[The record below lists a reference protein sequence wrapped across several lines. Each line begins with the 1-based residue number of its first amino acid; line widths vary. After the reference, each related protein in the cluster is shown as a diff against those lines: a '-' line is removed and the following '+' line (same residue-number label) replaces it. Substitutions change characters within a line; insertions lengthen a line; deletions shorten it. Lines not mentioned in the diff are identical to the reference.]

1 MNYKLENFDA
11 GTLIFRIDNKIT
23 INEILRV
30 FFNKA
35 AISEFQKML
44 GNAETNSS
52 LSTSKFERTERKQIE
67 YVPEKQSDVLNK
79 IDLLITFGFER
90 LSRNKYLLLIL
101 NLGSYC
107 ITIGELSTAIVLF
120 EKIIEQT
127 NKENKYFIIKAD
139 AFLKLSEAHRKKAEW
154 QNSFTYAKKALQLY
168 SKYNDLIGVANSL
181 NVLGTIYGEQGNFK
195 SSLRYFEK
203 CLGTIA
209 KSKNNEFKGKIEINL
224 GIIYTILGNYDSAL
238 SYFNRA
244 LITYNKAGN
253 IKRIAEIRHNI
264 GFLYLRNQKTTAALK
279 EFDRSISASI
289 KIGYLTALGV
299 SYLGKSFTFA
309 LKKDFNLADA
319 FADKAMQICI
329 RTNDK
334 LSVADVYKIKG
345 VIQRERNNYAEAEN
359 FLKTSLR
366 INKEYGNKFNEA
378 ETYLEL
384 GSLYKIVGNPDKSNL
399 MFTEALKYFRSLKAE
414 VKVKA
419 IKEQISTLSAA

>member
-1 MNYKLENFDA
+1 MNYKLENSDA
-11 GTLIFRIDNKIT
+11 DTIIFRLDKKIT
-23 INEILRV
+23 FNEILKV
-30 FFNKA
+30 FFNKT
-35 AISEFQKML
+35 AINEFHKML
-44 GNAETNSS
+44 GNAETKSGISNP
-52 LSTSKFERTERKQIE
+52 KFGKTEKKQIE

-90 LSRNKYLLLIL
+90 LSRNKYLLFIL

-120 EKIIEQT
+120 DRIIKEVK
-127 NKENKYFIIKAD
+127 KENKFFIIKAD
-139 AFLKLSEAHRKKAEW
+139 ALLKLSEAYRRKAEW
-154 QNSFTYAKKALQLY
+154 QNSFAYAKKALHLY
-168 SKYNDLIGVANSL
+168 SKNNDLHGLANSF
-181 NVLGTIYGEQGNFK
+181 NILGTIYGEQGDFK
-195 SSLRYFEK
+195 SALRYFEK
-203 CLGTIA
+203 CLDKVA
-209 KSKNNEFKGKIEINL
+209 KSKNSEFKGKVEINL
-224 GIIYTILGNYDSAL
+224 GIIYTILGNYDAAL

-244 LITYNKAGN
+244 LITYNKSGN
-253 IKRIAEIRHNI
+253 IRRIAEIRHNI
-264 GFLYLRNQKTTAALK
+264 GFLYLRNQKTTSALK
-279 EFDRSISASI
+279 EFDRSIATSI
-289 KIGYLTALGV
+289 KIGYLTALGN

-309 LKKDFNLADA
+309 IQKDYNLADA
-319 FADKAMQICI
+319 FADKAMQICT

-345 VIQRERNNYAEAEN
+345 VIQRERNNFAEAEN

-384 GSLYKIVGNPDKSNL
+384 ASLYKKIGNPGKSNL

>member
-1 MNYKLENFDA
+1 MNYKLENSDA
-11 GTLIFRIDNKIT
+11 DTIIFRLDKKIT
-23 INEILRV
+23 FNEILKV
-30 FFNKA
+30 FFNKT
-35 AISEFQKML
+35 AINEFHKML
-44 GNAETNSS
+44 GNAETKSGISNP
-52 LSTSKFERTERKQIE
+52 KFGKTEKKQIE

-90 LSRNKYLLLIL
+90 LSRNKYLLFIL

-120 EKIIEQT
+120 DRIIKEVK
-127 NKENKYFIIKAD
+127 KENKFFIIKAD
-139 AFLKLSEAHRKKAEW
+139 ALLKLSEAYRRKAEW
-154 QNSFTYAKKALQLY
+154 QNSFAYAKKALHLY
-168 SKYNDLIGVANSL
+168 SKNNDLHGLANSF
-181 NVLGTIYGEQGNFK
+181 NILGTIYGEQGDFK
-195 SSLRYFEK
+195 SALRYFEK
-203 CLGTIA
+203 CLDKVA
-209 KSKNNEFKGKIEINL
+209 KSKNSEFKGKVEINL
-224 GIIYTILGNYDSAL
+224 GIIYTILGNYDAAL

-244 LITYNKAGN
+244 LITYNKSGN
-253 IKRIAEIRHNI
+253 IRRIAEIRHNI
-264 GFLYLRNQKTTAALK
+264 GFLYLRNQKTTSALK
-279 EFDRSISASI
+279 EFDRSIATSI
-289 KIGYLTALGV
+289 KIGYLTALGN

-309 LKKDFNLADA
+309 IQKDYNLADA
-319 FADKAMQICI
+319 FADKAMQICS

-345 VIQRERNNYAEAEN
+345 VIQRERNNFAEAEN

-384 GSLYKIVGNPDKSNL
+384 ASLYKKIGNPGKSNL

>member
-1 MNYKLENFDA
+1 MNYKLENSDA
-11 GTLIFRIDNKIT
+11 DTIIFRLDKKIT
-23 INEILRV
+23 FNEILKV
-30 FFNKA
+30 FFNKT
-35 AISEFQKML
+35 AINEFHKML
-44 GNAETNSS
+44 GNAETKSGISNP
-52 LSTSKFERTERKQIE
+52 KFGKTEKKQIE

-90 LSRNKYLLLIL
+90 LSRNKYLLFIL

-120 EKIIEQT
+120 DRIIKEVK
-127 NKENKYFIIKAD
+127 KENKFFIIKAD
-139 AFLKLSEAHRKKAEW
+139 ALLKLSEAYRRKAEW
-154 QNSFTYAKKALQLY
+154 QNSFAYAKKALHLY
-168 SKYNDLIGVANSL
+168 SKNNDLHGLANSF
-181 NVLGTIYGEQGNFK
+181 NILGSIYGEQGDFK
-195 SSLRYFEK
+195 SALRYFEK
-203 CLGTIA
+203 CLDKVA
-209 KSKNNEFKGKIEINL
+209 KSKNSEFKGKVEINL
-224 GIIYTILGNYDSAL
+224 GIIYTILGNYDAAL

-244 LITYNKAGN
+244 LITYNKSGN
-253 IKRIAEIRHNI
+253 IRRIAEIRHNI
-264 GFLYLRNQKTTAALK
+264 GFLYLRNQKTTSALK
-279 EFDRSISASI
+279 EFDRSIATSI
-289 KIGYLTALGV
+289 KIGYLTALGN

-309 LKKDFNLADA
+309 IQKDYNLADA
-319 FADKAMQICI
+319 FADKAMQICT

-345 VIQRERNNYAEAEN
+345 VIQRERNNFAEAEN

-384 GSLYKIVGNPDKSNL
+384 ASLYKKIGNPGKSNL

>member
-11 GTLIFRIDNKIT
+11 GKIIFRIDKKIT
-23 INEILRV
+23 FNEILKV

-35 AISEFQKML
+35 AINDFQKML
-44 GNAETNSS
+44 GNVELKSS
-52 LSTSKFERTERKQIE
+52 LPTSKFGQTDKKQIE

-79 IDLLITFGFER
+79 IDLLITFGSER
-90 LSRNKYLLLIL
+90 LSKNKYLLFIL

-120 EKIIEQT
+120 EKIIKEV
-127 NKENKYFIIKAD
+127 KEENKYFIIKAD
-139 AFLKLSEAHRKKAEW
+139 AFLKLSEAYRRKAEW
-154 QNSFTYAKKALQLY
+154 QNSFAYVRKAIYLY
-168 SKYNDLIGVANSL
+168 RKNNELNGLANSL
-181 NVLGTIYGEQGNFK
+181 NILGTIYGEQGNFK
-195 SSLRYFEK
+195 SALQYFEK
-203 CLGTIA
+203 CLSLIA
-209 KSKNNEFKGKIEINL
+209 KSRNNEFKGKIEINL
-224 GIIYTILGNYDSAL
+224 GIIYTILGNYDTAL

-244 LITYNKAGN
+244 LITYNEARN

-264 GFLYLRNQKTTAALK
+264 GFLYLKNEKINSALK
-279 EFDRSISASI
+279 EFDRSIATSI
-289 KIGYLTALGV
+289 KIGYLTALGN

-309 LKKDFNLADA
+309 LQKDYNLADA
-319 FADKAMQICI
+319 FADKAMQICN

-345 VIQRERNNYAEAEN
+345 VIQREQNNFAESEN

-378 ETYLEL
+378 ETYIEL
-384 GSLYKIVGNPDKSNL
+384 GSLYKKIGNPEKSNL
-399 MFTEALKYFRSLKAE
+399 MFTKALKYFRSLKSE

>member
-1 MNYKLENFDA
+1 
-11 GTLIFRIDNKIT
+11 
-23 INEILRV
+23 
-30 FFNKA
+30 
-35 AISEFQKML
+35 ML
-44 GNAETNSS
+44 GNAETKSGISNP
-52 LSTSKFERTERKQIE
+52 KFGKTEKKQIE

-90 LSRNKYLLLIL
+90 LSRNKYLLFIL

-120 EKIIEQT
+120 NRIIKEVK
-127 NKENKYFIIKAD
+127 KENKFFIIKAD
-139 AFLKLSEAHRKKAEW
+139 ALLKLSEAYRRKAEW
-154 QNSFTYAKKALQLY
+154 QNSFAYAKKALHLY
-168 SKYNDLIGVANSL
+168 SKNNDLHGLANSF
-181 NVLGTIYGEQGNFK
+181 NILGTIYGEQGDFK
-195 SSLRYFEK
+195 SALRYFEK
-203 CLGTIA
+203 CLDKVA
-209 KSKNNEFKGKIEINL
+209 KSKNSEFKGKVEINL
-224 GIIYTILGNYDSAL
+224 GIIYTILGNYDAAL

-244 LITYNKAGN
+244 LITYNKSGN
-253 IKRIAEIRHNI
+253 IRRIAEIRHNI
-264 GFLYLRNQKTTAALK
+264 GFLYLRNQKTTSALK
-279 EFDRSISASI
+279 EFDRSIATSI
-289 KIGYLTALGV
+289 KIGYLTALGN

-309 LKKDFNLADA
+309 IQKDYNLADA
-319 FADKAMQICI
+319 FADKAMQICS

-345 VIQRERNNYAEAEN
+345 VIQRERNNFAEAEN

-384 GSLYKIVGNPDKSNL
+384 ASLYKKIGNPGKSNL

>member
-1 MNYKLENFDA
+1 MNYNLENFDE
-11 GTLIFRIDNKIT
+11 GTIIFRIDKKLT
-23 INEILRV
+23 FNEILKV
-30 FFNKA
+30 FFNKT
-35 AISEFQKML
+35 AINEFQKML
-44 GNAETNSS
+44 ANTEINSG
-52 LSTSKFERTERKQIE
+52 LSTSKFEKTEKKQIE

-90 LSRNKYLLLIL
+90 LSRNKCLLFIL

-107 ITIGELSTAIVLF
+107 ITIGELSTAIILF
-120 EKIIEQT
+120 EKIIKEVK
-127 NKENKYFIIKAD
+127 KENKYFIIKAD
-139 AFLKLSEAHRKKAEW
+139 AFLKLSEAYRRKAEW
-154 QNSFTYAKKALQLY
+154 QNSLAYVKKALYLY
-168 SKYNDLIGVANSL
+168 RKNNELNGLANSL
-181 NVLGTIYGEQGNFK
+181 NILGTIYGEQGNFK
-195 SSLRYFEK
+195 SALQYFEK
-203 CLGTIA
+203 CLSMIA
-209 KSKNNEFKGKIEINL
+209 KSKDNEFKGKIEINL
-224 GIIYTILGNYDSAL
+224 GIIYTILGNYDTAF

-253 IKRIAEIRHNI
+253 IKRVAEIRHNI
-264 GFLYLRNQKTTAALK
+264 GFLYLRNHKTTSALK
-279 EFDRSISASI
+279 EFDRSIATSI
-289 KIGYLTALGV
+289 KIGYLPTLGV

-309 LKKDFNLADA
+309 MQKDYNLADA
-319 FADKAMQICI
+319 FADKAMQICS

-334 LSVADVYKIKG
+334 LSAADVYKIKG
-345 VIQRERNNYAEAEN
+345 VIQRERSNFAEAEN

-384 GSLYKIVGNPDKSNL
+384 ASLYKKIGNPGKSNL